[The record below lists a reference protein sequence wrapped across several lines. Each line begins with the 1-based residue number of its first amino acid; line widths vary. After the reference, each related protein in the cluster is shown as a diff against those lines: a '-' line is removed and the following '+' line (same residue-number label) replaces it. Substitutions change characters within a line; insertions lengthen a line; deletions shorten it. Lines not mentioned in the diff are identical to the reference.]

1 MSKLYNVFNFCSIN
15 FDKFF
20 YNIDNFLSKN
30 QRNFLS
36 DYFSALL
43 SANSINFDKVA
54 LELSSKYPNIHFES
68 ILTRIS
74 RFLNNHNNNFH
85 SLFDKVISHIFNNF
99 KVKHDDNRVFIS
111 FDHMFVKEKFTVFM
125 LSIKIGK
132 QGFPIFF
139 NTFEGKGKKE
149 FGEAFRLKNIKDA
162 LSYVHNLIKSIDSN
176 IEIVFLADRWFGNY
190 FPLFNFISNEL
201 NDYFVFRCKDNFKVY
216 YYDEREKHKIWTFI
230 HNLPNL
236 KYHSRL
242 FKNLEFTKNK
252 YKYNLTICKS
262 ADHQERWFLIS
273 NVDPKRAKK
282 FYGYRFGGIETIFK
296 NQKSNGFYL
305 EKTGIKHLHAFDNLY
320 SLLCIATSYYIC
332 LGSDVSKN
340 SNRYKN
346 LGFRTSRKSK
356 TGKVVRV
363 VSLFQVGLNLF
374 QLAINSNMKYRL
386 PFTFILYDV

>member
-1 MSKLYNVFNFCSIN
+1 MSKVYNIFNFCSIN

-20 YNIDNFLSKN
+20 YDIDNSLSKN

-68 ILTRIS
+68 ILTRIF

-216 YYDEREKHKIWTFI
+216 YYDEREKHKIWTSI

-262 ADHQERWFLIS
+262 AVHQERWFLIS

-346 LGFRTSRKSK
+346 LSFRTSRKSK

-363 VSLFQVGLNLF
+363 VSLFQVGLKLF